1 MNYQAVGLLIM
12 LGALVYLWLTV
23 NRLSRTLRLLE
34 QRAAHPVPVPPAPSA
49 LATPPADAIEEGVVA
64 AIAAA
69 VALVVRRPHRIVA
82 VHPDAE
88 AQHAWSAEGRREI
101 YHSHKVR

>member
-1 MNYQAVGLLIM
+1 MNYQTVGLFVL
-12 LGALVYLWLTV
+12 LGTLLYLGWMV
-23 NRLSRTLRLLE
+23 NRLSRTLRLLQE
-34 QRAAHPVPVPPAPSA
+34 RAAPPARGSSP
-49 LATPPADAIEEGVVA
+49 TPAGAVEPGVVA

-69 VALVVRRPHRIVA
+69 VAVVVRGRHRIVA

>member
-1 MNYQAVGLLIM
+1 MNFQTVGMLI
-12 LGALVYLWLTV
+12 LVGALIYLGWTV
-23 NRLSRTLRLLE
+23 SRLSRTLRALE
-34 QRAAHPVPVPPAPSA
+34 QRAAASRPASVPP
-49 LATPPADAIEEGVVA
+49 PAGAVEPAVVA

-69 VALVVRRPHRIVA
+69 VALVVKRRHRIVA

>member
-1 MNYQAVGLLIM
+1 MNIQAVGMFIL
-12 LGALVYLWLTV
+12 LGALIYLWWTV
-23 NRLSRTLRLLE
+23 SRLNRALRLLE
-34 QRAAHPVPVPPAPSA
+34 RRAAPPGPAAVPP
-49 LATPPADAIEEGVVA
+49 PAGAVEPTVVA

-69 VALVVRRPHRIVA
+69 VALVVKGRHRIVA

-88 AQHAWSAEGRREI
+88 AQHAWSAEGRRDI

>member
-1 MNYQAVGLLIM
+1 MNYQAVGMLIM

-23 NRLSRTLRLLE
+23 NRLNRTLRLLE
-34 QRAAHPVPVPPAPSA
+34 QRTAHPVPSPATPAAS
-49 LATPPADAIEEGVVA
+49 ATPPADALEEGVVA

-69 VALVVRRPHRIVA
+69 VALMVRRPHRIVA

-88 AQHAWSAEGRREI
+88 AQHAWSTEGRREI

>member
-1 MNYQAVGLLIM
+1 MNYQAVGLLIL
-12 LGALVYLWLTV
+12 LGALVYLWLMV
-23 NRLSRTLRLLE
+23 NRLNRTLRLLE
-34 QRAAHPVPVPPAPSA
+34 QRAARPGSVPTA
-49 LATPPADAIEEGVVA
+49 LATPPVDATEDGVVA

-69 VALVVRRPHRIVA
+69 VALVIGRPHRIVA

>member
-1 MNYQAVGLLIM
+1 MNYQAVGMLILLGVLI
-12 LGALVYLWLTV
+12 YLWWTV
-23 NRLSRTLRLLE
+23 SRLSRTLRLLE
-34 QRAAHPVPVPPAPSA
+34 RRATAPVSASTPPPAGAPE
-49 LATPPADAIEEGVVA
+49 PGVVA

-69 VALVVRRPHRIVA
+69 VALVVKGRHRIVA

-101 YHSHKVR
+101 YHSHRVR